1 MLYSLFIVILGLHA
15 FKASGSNS
23 GVFPDAF
30 PFKDGFLGGDAIYS
44 VHIGAERYVWLYGDT
59 FWNNIPKNMSR
70 TFTPEEFPSNS
81 VGITHVLDGKAEFEY
96 FKGNG
101 IAPYGLF
108 NHAPSSMVGLSD
120 EQREK
125 LRIWPKDG
133 QLINEKLVVGLVLIV
148 ESDNMF
154 DTLGVDY
161 AQIDN
166 PYASPDKWK
175 VNYIQSLRSSSV
187 FPATAL
193 TEHGEYLY
201 SLTTIIK
208 YLENNQQRQTMAL
221 LRYSSENFD
230 VSKSVPEYY
239 SVDAKWKTLSID
251 SGTLRLTDE
260 DTIIDDIKIISEH
273 GNTEATL
280 HLDDESGKWIMITS
294 RGLFDRATISMLVA
308 DSPTGPWSE
317 PMDLIPSYPDSTRGD
332 EDFIEGVFCY
342 AGKGH
347 PQLSKQ
353 FYSDAL
359 MITYACNS
367 FDMDQ
372 LLQDNNVYVPKAVI
386 IEDFQSKIAVA
397 NQNHLR

>member
-1 MLYSLFIVILGLHA
+1 
-15 FKASGSNS
+15 
-23 GVFPDAF
+23 
-30 PFKDGFLGGDAIYS
+30 
-44 VHIGAERYVWLYGDT
+44 
-59 FWNNIPKNMSR
+59 MSR

-251 SGTLRLTDE
+251 SGTLRITDE

-280 HLDDESGKWIMITS
+280 HLDDESGQRGHRCPINNS
-294 RGLFDRATISMLVA
+294 RRHQPEKRRQLGDFRLEAVDRRSNGGLERL
-308 DSPTGPWSE
+308 G
-317 PMDLIPSYPDSTRGD
+317 LGLLL
-332 EDFIEGVFCY
+332 
-342 AGKGH
+342 AGRFG
-347 PQLSKQ
+347 
-353 FYSDAL
+353 
-359 MITYACNS
+359 CG
-367 FDMDQ
+367 
-372 LLQDNNVYVPKAVI
+372 
-386 IEDFQSKIAVA
+386 
-397 NQNHLR
+397 RCR